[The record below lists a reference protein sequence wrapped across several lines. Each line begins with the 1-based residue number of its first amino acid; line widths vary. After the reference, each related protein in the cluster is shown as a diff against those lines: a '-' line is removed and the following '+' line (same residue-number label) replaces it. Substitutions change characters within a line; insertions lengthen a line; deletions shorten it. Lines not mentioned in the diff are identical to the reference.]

1 MAAQQSVVKK
11 ESRALRKTNPSFAA
25 ARSLLQELPL
35 PSVTATMKFIA
46 VSYPQT
52 IQPERFVF
60 DKALC
65 KIAGGKAGDAFGA
78 AAQVRLIG
86 KTFLQFK
93 LHPVKGQTGF
103 QTLPRAEK
111 YAFRSD

>member
-25 ARSLLQELPL
+25 ARTLLQELPL

-60 DKALC
+60 DKALR
-65 KIAGGKAGDAFGA
+65 KIAGSKAGDAFGA

-86 KTFLQFK
+86 KTFVQCN
-93 LHPVKGQTGF
+93 LHPVKGQPGVKPV
-103 QTLPRAEK
+103 PRAEK
-111 YAFRSD
+111 YALRSD